1 MGVPILILGESG
13 SGKTYSVKNFDPE
26 KVGIF
31 AVEKSNLPF
40 RKQFK
45 VAKNATYAMIAE
57 ALKEPNLSAYVID
70 DSQYLL
76 VNELFDRVSETGYNK
91 FTEMA
96 KHFRDLIHIVNHQT
110 PEDCIVYFLHH
121 PEMDA
126 ATGRMKA
133 KTVGK
138 MLDEKLTIEGCF
150 NIVLC
155 TSVESGSYSFVTQAD
170 GVYPAKSPEG
180 MFDPIIP
187 NDLSAVDEVVRDYY
201 GFKKL
206 KAK

>member
-1 MGVPILILGESG
+1 
-13 SGKTYSVKNFDPE
+13 
-26 KVGIF
+26 
-31 AVEKSNLPF
+31 
-40 RKQFK
+40 
-45 VAKNATYAMIAE
+45 
-57 ALKEPNLSAYVID
+57 
-70 DSQYLL
+70 
-76 VNELFDRVSETGYNK
+76 
-91 FTEMA
+91 
-96 KHFRDLIHIVNHQT
+96 
-110 PEDCIVYFLHH
+110 
-121 PEMDA
+121 MDA